1 MVQEENL
8 EVPRFS
14 LAERGSRW
22 RLEENVGK

>member
-1 MVQEENL
+1 MDPVEKL
-8 EVPRFS
+8 DVPRFS